1 MEEYCVVFRRVF
13 TFRMVLGLLLFL
25 IYVNMPQAVNSNLFL
40 YAANSCVMF
49 QHEDFV
55 EIEEQAFIQAVLL
68 MSVIEQK
75 LSFGMF

>member
-25 IYVNMPQAVNSNLFL
+25 IYVNMPQAANSNLFL
-40 YAANSCVMF
+40 YAANSCGMF